1 MSWKEFKYWFV
12 NIYGE
17 DRYDNTGCCG
27 PTLAFCFIAAIILL
41 SSCKSVQYVPVETT
55 HVEHYHHTDT
65 VKERDSVIVEKT
77 TTIKE
82 ADNEILAKY
91 GLQLKNN
98 EKAILILSNE
108 FQKLVSEKQES
119 KIDTIIKVDSIQV
132 PYPIEKKLSKW
143 EQVKMDLGGIA
154 FGGCLLAVALM
165 ICFFIRKY
173 KKNFVV

>member
-1 MSWKEFKYWFV
+1 MSWKEYKYWF
-12 NIYGE
+12 IKTYGE
-17 DRYDNTGCCG
+17 DRYANTGCCG
-27 PTLAFCFIAAIILL
+27 PTFAFCFIAVIILL

-65 VKERDSVIVEKT
+65 IKERDSVIVEKT

-82 ADNEILAKY
+82 ADNEMLAKY

-119 KIDTIIKVDSIQV
+119 KSDTVIKTDSIQV
-132 PYPIEKKLSKW
+132 PYPVEKKLSRW
-143 EQVKMDLGGIA
+143 EQLKMDIGGIA
-154 FGGCLLAVALM
+154 IGGCLLAVLLL
-165 ICFFIRKY
+165 ICFLVRKY
-173 KKNFVV
+173 RKIFNV